1 MLSVINLK
9 SKINFMY
16 KLILLIVFV
25 AGFSY
30 TSLAQQPTINP
41 DDPQNGT
48 PKSVILQIDKKV
60 WNKVKRSLDGVDS
73 RFYKLRYGNG
83 NVLIDSLGSAEIN
96 RLEPISVIGART
108 SSISTTNIIQVIS
121 ARGGGKSVEY
131 IVLYWAPDAMSE
143 IPDKVAEVNA
153 LLKNN

>member
-1 MLSVINLK
+1 MN
-9 SKINFMY
+9 
-16 KLILLIVFV
+16 KLLLLVLFV

-30 TSLAQQPTINP
+30 ASYAQQPTVSP

-48 PKSVILQIDKKV
+48 PKSVTLQVDKKV
-60 WNKVKRSLDGVDS
+60 WSKVKKSLDGVDG
-73 RFYKLRYGNG
+73 RFYKIRYGNG

-108 SSISTTNIIQVIS
+108 SSISTTNIIQVVS
-121 ARGGGKSVEY
+121 ARGAGKPVEY
-131 IVLYWAPDAMSE
+131 IVLYWSADAMSE

>member
-1 MLSVINLK
+1 
-9 SKINFMY
+9 MY
-16 KLILLIVFV
+16 KLILLVVFV
-25 AGFSY
+25 AAFSY
-30 TSLAQQPTINP
+30 TSQAQQPIINH
-41 DDPQNGT
+41 DDPQNGS

-60 WNKVKRSLDGVDS
+60 WSKVKRALDGVDQ
-73 RFYKLRYGNG
+73 RFYKIRYGNG

-121 ARGGGKSVEY
+121 ARGSGGKTVEY
-131 IVLYWAPDAMSE
+131 IVLYWASDAMSE
-143 IPDKVAEVNA
+143 IPDKVAEVNT